1 MNAKVRGTCFRLVRA
16 SESRV
21 KQIIE
26 LVEDGTAYTIRE
38 LAQRVRLS
46 PSHTQRLFKQ
56 ETGRRLGEWLI
67 EQRLQRAALLLQHS
81 YLSVKEIT
89 HTVEYGHVSSFTRA
103 FERRFG
109 DSPTIYRSLGSSSDT
124 KVSAARYRQRVFG

>member
-1 MNAKVRGTCFRLVRA
+1 MNAKVRCTCSCLVPA
-16 SESRV
+16 SEGRV

-38 LAQRVRLS
+38 LARQVQLS

-56 ETGRRLGEWLI
+56 ETGARLGEWLI

-109 DSPTIYRSLGSSSDT
+109 DSPTIYRKGWQPPVGRSGLDSI
-124 KVSAARYRQRVFG
+124 R